1 MSGKTE
7 ALNKYFG
14 FPSLH
19 EYQEPIVD
27 TLLADIDT
35 LAVLPTGSGKSL
47 CFQLPALM
55 KSGLTIIVSP
65 LLSLMDNQL
74 QELRARHIKTA
85 AAYNSFMS
93 PEEKSRVLSRLSSL
107 KLLYISPEALSLP
120 FIVERLKTV
129 KVSMM
134 VVDEAH
140 CISQWGH
147 EFRTD
152 YLKIGSVRQALGR
165 PCMAAFTATATP
177 EVQSDIKK
185 QLQMEVPAEYI
196 HSVDRANI
204 ALFVQRCTSEW
215 EKKKEM
221 IRLVQK
227 APGPGL
233 VYVSSRKRC
242 EELKALLQEET
253 SHRVEA
259 YHGGLENEARL
270 MIQQQFLH
278 SDLDVVVCTNSF
290 GMGLNKADV
299 EFVLHYHF
307 PKDAESYIQ
316 EIGRAGRDGRQ
327 AWAAVL
333 YLEEDIIIPQMLM
346 EAELPPVNELGSALE
361 TAAESRRGE
370 ITEAL
375 INRMGWKETAAR
387 FLTYYLE
394 KYPGKPREELLEELE
409 KQVQQRWFEKQKKLK
424 VMIQWL
430 ENSEACRRRLL
441 LQVFGEALM
450 KRPEP
455 CCDMCGHRIPFR
467 GHQGAEKEKET
478 APWETRLQEL
488 FFGRERAK
496 HE

>member
-27 TLLADIDT
+27 ALLADTDT
-35 LAVLPTGSGKSL
+35 LAVLPTGSGKSI

-55 KSGLTIIVSP
+55 KSGLTVIVSP

-74 QELRARHIKTA
+74 QELRAKHIKAA

-120 FIVERLKTV
+120 FIVERLKSV

-152 YLKIGSVRQALGR
+152 YLKIGPVRQALGR

-177 EVQSDIKK
+177 EVQLDIKK
-185 QLQMEVPAEYI
+185 QLQMKAPKEFI

-204 ALFVQRCTSEW
+204 ALFVQRCTSER
-215 EKKKEM
+215 EKKKDMVE
-221 IRLVQK
+221 LVQK

-233 VYVSSRKRC
+233 VYVSSRKKC
-242 EELKALLQEET
+242 EELKALLQEKT

-278 SDLDVVVCTNSF
+278 GDLDVVVCTNSF
-290 GMGLNKADV
+290 GMGLNKANV

-346 EAELPPVNELGSALE
+346 EAELPPVNELGSAL
-361 TAAESRRGE
+361 TVAAESNRGK
-370 ITEAL
+370 ITDNL
-375 INRMGWKETAAR
+375 INRMGWTETAAR

-394 KYPGKPREELLEELE
+394 KCPGKPEAELLEELE
-409 KQVQQRWFEKQKKLK
+409 KQVQQRSFEKQKKLK

-430 ENSEACRRRLL
+430 ENNEACRRRLL

-455 CCDMCGHRIPFR
+455 CCDMCGHRLPFR
-467 GHQGAEKEKET
+467 EHRGAEKEKET
-478 APWETRLQEL
+478 APWEIRLEEL
-488 FFGRERAK
+488 FFGREREK